1 VGNWFDH
8 GDGRIAGTVMTD
20 GVQWLERYSVII
32 VPALAVFEQLGIPL
46 PAVPALLATGA
57 LAATGRVNLW
67 LVVGAIIVVTL
78 PVDLVWHELGRRRG
92 ARILSGLCRLT
103 LEPDI
108 CVRRTENLF
117 IRHGVRTLL
126 VAKFLPGLTT
136 VLPPLA
142 GVFGVSR
149 LKFALYDMAGTVLW
163 ATFWMGVG
171 YAFSDAIEQVLV
183 RVASLGHGAAL
194 VVGGLLVGY
203 VGLKY
208 LRRWLFLRRLRIARI
223 SPEDLRRKLE
233 AGEDVMILDLRTALD
248 VAAVPHAIPGSRW
261 IAAEQL
267 DDRLSDIPRD
277 RELVLYCS

>member
-1 VGNWFDH
+1 MGNWFDH
-8 GDGRIAGTVMTD
+8 GDGQSAGTVMTD
-20 GVQWLERYSVII
+20 GLQWLERYSVII

-67 LVVGAIIVVTL
+67 LVVGAIVVVTL

-103 LEPDI
+103 LEPDV

-142 GVFGVSR
+142 GIFGVSR
-149 LKFALYDMAGTVLW
+149 LKFALYDMAGSVLW
-163 ATFWMGVG
+163 ATFWMGLG

-183 RVASLGHGAAL
+183 RVASLGHNAAL
-194 VVGGLLVGY
+194 LVGGLLVGY